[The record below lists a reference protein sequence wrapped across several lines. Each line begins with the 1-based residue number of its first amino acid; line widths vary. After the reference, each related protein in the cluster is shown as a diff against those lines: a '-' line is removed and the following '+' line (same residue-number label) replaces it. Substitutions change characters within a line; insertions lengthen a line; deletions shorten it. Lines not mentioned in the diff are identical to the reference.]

1 MYVYCI
7 GIKNIYN
14 YRKTTIQKFV
24 LTKNLW
30 IMGQTESTLLQS
42 YKDLTR
48 AYQNLQFNYDAI
60 EDELFATYQDLDSA
74 QLQLAR
80 KQHQAKRLRVS
91 NSSLNLRVETI

>member
-1 MYVYCI
+1 
-7 GIKNIYN
+7 
-14 YRKTTIQKFV
+14 
-24 LTKNLW
+24 
-30 IMGQTESTLLQS
+30 MGQTESTLLQS

-91 NSSLNLRVETI
+91 NSSLKLRVETI